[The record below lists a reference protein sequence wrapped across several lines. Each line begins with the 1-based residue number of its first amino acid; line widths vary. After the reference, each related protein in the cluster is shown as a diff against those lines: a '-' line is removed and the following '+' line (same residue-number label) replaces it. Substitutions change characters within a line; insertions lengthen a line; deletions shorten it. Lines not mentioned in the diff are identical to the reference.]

1 MNKVNY
7 SKIIHWIG
15 SLVTICFIIFAAFKF
30 DFKKAFTMMM
40 EANYFL
46 FLPMVS
52 CIYFVWYLR
61 AKKWFY
67 LLSSMKD
74 IKTFSLY
81 KAISIGVFANQI
93 IPGRL
98 GDLVTSYVIK
108 KKEKISLSGVMGA
121 IAVERVID
129 VLFLTLLI
137 VLTLLIA
144 NPAIVPPDVL
154 EKIKF
159 GGILLG
165 IASVS
170 AGFFL
175 YCLSFEDGLVPNLI
189 GKLIGILPDKFS
201 EKLHSLIE
209 SFKNGLRVLQ
219 KTNHVLA
226 ILGYTFAMWCTLV
239 IYFSLIYPMFS
250 IEASLEKSILTTLFM
265 VLGITIPSAPGAVGP
280 YEAAM
285 VLAMTI
291 YGMEIEHAIGMSI
304 LFHLIDFISIVSLG
318 SFFVWKENIT
328 LTEIKRAVE

>member
-1 MNKVNY
+1 MKY

-15 SLVTICFIIFAAFKF
+15 ILITICFIIFAVLKF
-30 DFKKAFTMMM
+30 DLRKAFTMMM
-40 EANYFL
+40 DANYFL
-46 FLPMVS
+46 FLPMMG

-81 KAISIGVFANQI
+81 RAISIGVFANQV

-108 KKEKISLSGVMGA
+108 KREKISLSGVMGA
-121 IAVERVID
+121 VAVERVID
-129 VLFLTLLI
+129 VMFLTFLIILTLLI
-137 VLTLLIA
+137 SKPV
-144 NPAIVPPDVL
+144 IVPSYVL

-170 AGFFL
+170 AGLFL
-175 YCLSFEDGLVPNLI
+175 YYLSFEVGFIPNLI
-189 GKLIGILPDKFS
+189 KKLIGILPYKFS
-201 EKLHSLIE
+201 EKLHSIIE
-209 SFKNGLRVLQ
+209 SFKNGLSVLQ

-250 IEASLEKSILTTLFM
+250 IETSLEKSILTTLFM
-265 VLGITIPSAPGAVGP
+265 VLGITIPSAPGAVGS

-285 VLAMTI
+285 VLAMNI
-291 YGMEIEHAIGMSI
+291 YGVEIEHAIGMSI

-328 LTEIKRAVE
+328 LTEIQRAVE